1 VHSEALPT
9 LHRHTS
15 SRISFLNRVGTYVAI
30 LVATLS
36 TVHLVFAH
44 DFAITEVTILLKN
57 QGSYQIDMRTDVDAL
72 ALGVSPT
79 SDSAQVVAK
88 LKAMSADDLRKTIEQ
103 VQQTLQ
109 RRVRLRFDGIK
120 QTSTITFPE
129 YESRLAVENA
139 IPTIFGLTARFSG
152 MIPVGSK
159 EMSFGASR
167 AFKVVHLTILDELAG
182 KAVQS
187 PLGVGEDSAPYNLRD
202 NVSSTVGQR
211 VVAYRYLLLGFEH
224 ILPEGL
230 DHILFVLG
238 LFLLSNSFHVLIWQ
252 VTAFTLA
259 HSIALALSSYNLVLL
274 SSGPVE
280 SLIALSITYVAV
292 ENILTTELKPWRP
305 AVVFCF
311 GLLHGLGFAQV
322 LGQLGLPREYS
333 LTALMTF
340 NIGVELGQISVLML
354 AFLAVGWFRD
364 KNWYRWAVVLPSSV
378 MICLTGLYWA
388 IERTFF

>member
-1 VHSEALPT
+1 VHSEILPT

-15 SRISFLNRVGTYVAI
+15 SRISFLNRVGTYIAI
-30 LVATLS
+30 LVVTLS

-44 DFAITEVTILLKN
+44 DFEITEVTILLKS
-57 QGSYQIDMRTDVDAL
+57 QGSYQIDIRTDVDAL

-79 SDSAQVVAK
+79 ADSAQVVAK
-88 LKAMSADDLRKTIEQ
+88 LRAMSTDDLRETIEQ
-103 VQQTLQ
+103 VKQTLN

-120 QTSTITFPE
+120 QTSAITFPE
-129 YESRLAVENA
+129 YESRLAVENT

-152 MIPVGSK
+152 MVPVRSK
-159 EMSFGASR
+159 EMTFGASR
-167 AFKVVHLTILDELAG
+167 AFKVVHLTILNELAG
-182 KAVQS
+182 KAVRS
-187 PLGVGEDSAPYNLRD
+187 PLGVGEDSAPYNLKD
-202 NVSSTVGQR
+202 NGSSVGQL

-259 HSIALALSSYNLVLL
+259 HSITLALSSYNLVSL

-292 ENILTTELKPWRP
+292 ENVLTTELKPWRP

-322 LGQLGLPREYS
+322 LSQLGLPREYS

-378 MICLTGLYWA
+378 MICLMGLYLA
-388 IERTFF
+388 IERTFL